1 MSILNKRIVF
11 VGVDE
16 HGNPIPVRIDK
27 DGRIE
32 LSNQSESSSSL
43 NVKDVD
49 SNEYVDIT
57 ALQDDQGEY
66 VLRVV
71 DAAPYIVE
79 ISRFDDAT
87 SSVKL
92 LSEQFSE
99 VLPFNTDR
107 KYVSF
112 ANVTNDV
119 ILLSFGNNKPSIAI
133 QPNSTFEMNSMN
145 GNLYKGEIQAKKL
158 STSENL
164 FNYEL
169 VKQGGI
175 FPDRFSDSVART
187 YSHPLPVTAGKTYGI
202 YVDDPEIRIRSVYAY
217 KNSTST
223 NGTNIY
229 PDGVY
234 QSETFEVP
242 EGHTHLAISFCKVNT
257 SYNLTPQETKDAEI
271 NLTEQTLPLYVTEG
285 V

>member
-1 MSILNKRIVF
+1 MSILNKFLKIAGR
-11 VGVDE
+11 DKN
-16 HGNPIPVRIDK
+16 GNDKPIRTDSE
-27 DGRIE
+27 GRIE
-32 LSNQSESSSSL
+32 IVGQTSGGSSL

-71 DAAPYIVE
+71 DAAPFIVE
-79 ISRFDDAT
+79 ISRFDEVT
-87 SSVKL
+87 STEKM

-99 VLPFNTDR
+99 ILPFNTDR

-119 ILLSFGNNKPSIAI
+119 VLLSFGNNKPSISI
-133 QPNSTFEMNSMN
+133 QPNSSFEMSAMK
-145 GNLYKGEIQAKKL
+145 GNLYKGEIQAAKL
-158 STSENL
+158 SSSVNL
-164 FNYEL
+164 FNYDL
-169 VKQGGI
+169 LKQGGI
-175 FPDRFSDSVART
+175 YSDRFSDSLLRT
-187 YSHPLPVTAGKTYGI
+187 YAHPIAVTAGKIYGV
-202 YVDDPEIRIRSVYAY
+202 YVDDPDVRIRSVYAY
-217 KNSTST
+217 RNSTST
-223 NGTNIY
+223 NGTNIL

-234 QSETFEVP
+234 QAETFEIP
-242 EGHTHLAISFCKVNT
+242 EGHTHLAVSFCKVDT
-257 SYNLTPQETKDAEI
+257 SANLTPQETKNAEI

>member
-1 MSILNKRIVF
+1 MSILNKFLKIAGR
-11 VGVDE
+11 DKN
-16 HGNPIPVRIDK
+16 GNAKPIRTDSE
-27 DGRIE
+27 GRIE
-32 LSNQSESSSSL
+32 ISGQSSGGSSL

-87 SSVKL
+87 STEIL

-99 VLPFNTDR
+99 ILPFNTDR

-119 ILLSFGNNKPSIAI
+119 VLLSFGNNNPSIAI
-133 QPNSTFEMNSMN
+133 QPNSSFEMSAMS
-145 GNLYKGEIQAKKL
+145 GNLYKGEIQAAKL
-158 STSENL
+158 SESVNL
-164 FNYEL
+164 FDYDL
-169 VKQGGI
+169 LKQGGV
-175 FPDRFSDSVART
+175 FSDRFSDSYART
-187 YSHPLPVTAGKTYGI
+187 YAHPIPVTSGKTYGVYI
-202 YVDDPEIRIRSVYAY
+202 DDPEIRIRSVYAY

-223 NGTNIY
+223 NGTHILLDGIY
-229 PDGVY
+229 E
-234 QSETFEVP
+234 SETFKIP
-242 EGHTHLAISFCKVNT
+242 EGHTHLAVSFCKSNT
-257 SYNLTPQETKDAEI
+257 SLNLTPQETKNAEI